1 MHSVPLFIIQRFT
14 ALECF
19 LSTSTSIHV
28 TSVIEMTFHVA
39 RPDRASPGRQQAVH
53 VLHTVKHASTMSAI
67 TELEDSLDMLL
78 KVMASA
84 TAYLSRKAA
93 HTQVNPTVP
102 LTTLGNTDAPS
113 FEALQGTRAE
123 LVQDI
128 VSQAQDVQLRISHL
142 PTTMLSED
150 EHACEIRALETE
162 LQEANREYIQ
172 SLDEARALS
181 SKLDALLDRLT
192 EERHAARELLSHD
205 V

>member
-1 MHSVPLFIIQRFT
+1 
-14 ALECF
+14 
-19 LSTSTSIHV
+19 
-28 TSVIEMTFHVA
+28 
-39 RPDRASPGRQQAVH
+39 
-53 VLHTVKHASTMSAI
+53 MSAI

-84 TAYLSRKAA
+84 IAYLSRKAA

-150 EHACEIRALETE
+150 EL
-162 LQEANREYIQ
+162 
-172 SLDEARALS
+172 SLI
-181 SKLDALLDRLT
+181 
-192 EERHAARELLSHD
+192 HI
-205 V
+205 

>member
-28 TSVIEMTFHVA
+28 TSVIEVTFHVA

-84 TAYLSRKAA
+84 IAYLSRKAA

-150 EHACEIRALETE
+150 EHVRMV
-162 LQEANREYIQ
+162 
-172 SLDEARALS
+172 D
-181 SKLDALLDRLT
+181 
-192 EERHAARELLSHD
+192 
-205 V
+205 

>member
-19 LSTSTSIHV
+19 LSTSTSIPV
-28 TSVIEMTFHVA
+28 TSVIEVTFHVA

-53 VLHTVKHASTMSAI
+53 VKHASTMSAI

-84 TAYLSRKAA
+84 IAYLSRKAA

-150 EHACEIRALETE
+150 EHVRMA
-162 LQEANREYIQ
+162 
-172 SLDEARALS
+172 D
-181 SKLDALLDRLT
+181 
-192 EERHAARELLSHD
+192 
-205 V
+205 

>member
-1 MHSVPLFIIQRFT
+1 
-14 ALECF
+14 
-19 LSTSTSIHV
+19 
-28 TSVIEMTFHVA
+28 
-39 RPDRASPGRQQAVH
+39 
-53 VLHTVKHASTMSAI
+53 MSAI

-84 TAYLSRKAA
+84 IAYLSRKAA

-150 EHACEIRALETE
+150 EHVRMADLPRKAFEIRALETE
-162 LQEANREYIQ
+162 LEEANREYIQ
-172 SLDEARALS
+172 SLDEARMFISLTH
-181 SKLDALLDRLT
+181 DRCAIFEARYPT
-192 EERHAARELLSHD
+192 RPPHAGAPSGARASQP
-205 V
+205 

>member
-1 MHSVPLFIIQRFT
+1 
-14 ALECF
+14 
-19 LSTSTSIHV
+19 
-28 TSVIEMTFHVA
+28 
-39 RPDRASPGRQQAVH
+39 
-53 VLHTVKHASTMSAI
+53 MSAI

-84 TAYLSRKAA
+84 IAYLSRKAA